1 MNIQIEETIGC
12 KQLEAIN
19 ETVLLSNRHKDL
31 TVLHESL
38 KYIKEIFPK
47 MFKELEI
54 YKDNDRIVIADAF
67 TKVRILVIS

>member
-1 MNIQIEETIGC
+1 MNIQIEEAIGY

-19 ETVLLSNRHKDL
+19 EIVLLSKRHTDL

-54 YKDNDRIVIADAF
+54 HKDKGRIVIVDAF

>member
-1 MNIQIEETIGC
+1 MYIQIEETIGY

-19 ETVLLSNRHKDL
+19 EIVLLVNRHKDL

-38 KYIKEIFPK
+38 KYIKQTFPK

-54 YKDNDRIVIADAF
+54 HKDKSRIVIADAF